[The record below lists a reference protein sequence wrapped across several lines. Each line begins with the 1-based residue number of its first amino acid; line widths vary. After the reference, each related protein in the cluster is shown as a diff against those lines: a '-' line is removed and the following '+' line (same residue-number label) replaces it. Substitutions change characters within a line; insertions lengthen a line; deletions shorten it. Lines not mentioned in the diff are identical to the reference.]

1 MFPHKKKENA
11 ECAKGKD
18 KGMKSQYYNL
28 FFPKKKGWGG
38 GVWFWGRRFSRALTN
53 TFITFLKFEVNKNL
67 DLCMHEVTKAFSI
80 CLPGPLNL

>member
-28 FFPKKKGWGG
+28 FFPKKGVGG
-38 GVWFWGRRFSRALTN
+38 GVVREEDSL
-53 TFITFLKFEVNKNL
+53 E
-67 DLCMHEVTKAFSI
+67 H
-80 CLPGPLNL
+80 